1 MALAIAFLQ
10 ISIIEIAVAELHL
23 RPWRIVL
30 PAIVGLAGLLLVCAI
45 VAFTVGVIAGLVL
58 GVSVLAILY
67 AIQIY
72 FLGALG
78 SWLSHPSVREI
89 PDGFGVWADVFA
101 RLHRWHRASEITQ
114 RRLIDNEERFR
125 RTISALPDG
134 IVLVDAA
141 LQIEWCNPVAE
152 RHLSIS
158 LRADQGLRLTNLV
171 RDPRLVAYMTSGRF
185 DADLVF
191 RPLTNPTTV
200 LSLAVIAFEPA
211 RSIVITRDITQSER
225 VDAMRRDFVAN
236 VSHELRT
243 PLTVIKGFL
252 ESFSDAGDELGPIR
266 QHHLRLMDEQ
276 AERMHR
282 LIEDLLMLSRLESE
296 SPDQED
302 KIDIVQ
308 LIREVAD
315 EARTLS
321 GGRHK
326 ISVGVTPAGVRGSRD
341 ELRSAFGNLVSNAI
355 RYTPEGGTIR
365 IDWVPRPDG
374 AAFQVVDSGIG
385 IAPEHMPRLTE
396 RFYRVE
402 KSRSRETGGT
412 GLGLAIVKH
421 VLLRHEGRLDV
432 ESEVGRG
439 STFSAWLPKSRLVPH
454 EGRLDGADDKA
465 ENTVENNQDVG

>member
-1 MALAIAFLQ
+1 MSVLTSRSL
-10 ISIIEIAVAELHL
+10 
-23 RPWRIVL
+23 RIVL
-30 PAIVGLAGLLLVCAI
+30 PAIVLVAVLLLACGLVAVLAGPLAGLGLAALALLA
-45 VAFTVGVIAGLVL
+45 
-58 GVSVLAILY
+58 LY
-67 AIQIY
+67 GIQVY
-72 FLGALG
+72 YLGALG
-78 SWLSHPSVREI
+78 SWLSRPSLNDI
-89 PDGFGVWADVFA
+89 PDGFGIWTEVFS
-101 RLHRWHRASEITQ
+101 RLHRWHRASEIGQ

-134 IVLVDAA
+134 IILVDAA

-152 RHLSIS
+152 QHLSLS

-171 RDPRLVAYMTSGRF
+171 RDPRVVEHMTSGKF

-191 RPLTNPTTV
+191 RPLANPALV
-200 LSLAVIAFEPA
+200 LSLTVVAFEPA

-225 VDAMRRDFVAN
+225 LDAMRRDFVAN

-252 ESFSDAGDELGPIR
+252 ESFEEAGPELGAVR
-266 QHHLRLMDEQ
+266 RHHLQLMGEQ

-296 SPDQED
+296 SPNQDD
-302 KIDIVQ
+302 SVDVMQ
-308 LIREVAD
+308 LVNEVAD

-321 GGRHK
+321 GGRHQIE
-326 ISVGVTPAGVRGSRD
+326 ISVSEAWLRGSRD

-355 RYTPEGGTIR
+355 RYTPAGGTVR
-365 IDWVPRPDG
+365 LAWTTHDNG
-374 AAFQVVDSGIG
+374 ASFDVTDSGIG
-385 IAPEHMPRLTE
+385 IAPEHIPRLTE

-421 VLLRHEGRLDV
+421 VLVRHEGRLQV
-432 ESEVGRG
+432 QSEVGQG
-439 STFSAWLPKSRLVPH
+439 STFSAWLPKSRMELREPPAATEV
-454 EGRLDGADDKA
+454 ASA
-465 ENTVENNQDVG
+465 A

>member
-1 MALAIAFLQ
+1 VAGLQ
-10 ISIIEIAVAELHL
+10 PRSL
-23 RPWRIVL
+23 RIVL
-30 PAIVGLAGLLLVCAI
+30 PAIVGLALLLLLSALI
-45 VAFTVGVIAGLVL
+45 AVALGPVAGLAFGMAALTV
-58 GVSVLAILY
+58 LY

-78 SWLSHPSVREI
+78 TWLANPTLGEI
-89 PDGFGVWADVFA
+89 PDGIGIWSEIFA
-101 RLHRWHRASEITQ
+101 RVHRWHRAGEIGQ

-134 IVLVDAA
+134 IILVDAA

-152 RHLSIS
+152 RHLAIS

-185 DADLVF
+185 DTELVL
-191 RPLTNPTTV
+191 RPLGNPSMV
-200 LSLAVIAFEPA
+200 LSLAVIEFEPA

-252 ESFSDAGDELGPIR
+252 ESFADAGEDLGPVR
-266 QHHLRLMDEQ
+266 QHHLRLMEEQ

-296 SPDQED
+296 SPNVED
-302 KIDIVQ
+302 TVDIAQ
-308 LIREVAD
+308 LANEVAD
-315 EARTLS
+315 EARSLS
-321 GGRHK
+321 NGRHE
-326 ISVGVTPAGVRGSRD
+326 IIVDVPPTWVRGSRD
-341 ELRSAFGNLVSNAI
+341 ELRSAFGNLVSNAV
-355 RYTPEGGTIR
+355 RYTPHGGQVRLRWQSTA
-365 IDWVPRPDG
+365 DG
-374 AAFQVVDSGIG
+374 GAFQVSDTGIG

-421 VLLRHEGRLDV
+421 VLLRHDGRLEV
-432 ESEVGRG
+432 RSEVGVG
-439 STFSAWLPKSRLVPH
+439 STFSAWLPKSRLVAPGSPGIVAAVEWADATAAAVQH
-454 EGRLDGADDKA
+454 EGGPGA
-465 ENTVENNQDVG
+465 E